1 MEKLQV
7 EEGRMRRGCWRWRR
21 GGGEGEREGESKEKG
36 SGEGRK
42 EGNCAGKMEV

>member
-21 GGGEGEREGESKEKG
+21 GGGEGEREGKG
-36 SGEGRK
+36 DGEGRK